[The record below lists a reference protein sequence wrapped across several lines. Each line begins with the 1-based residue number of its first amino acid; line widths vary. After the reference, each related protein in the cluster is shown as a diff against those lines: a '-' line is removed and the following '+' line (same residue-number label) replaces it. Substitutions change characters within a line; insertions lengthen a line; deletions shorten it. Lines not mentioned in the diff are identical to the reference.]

1 MNTRIPELYKFLNQK
16 DVHFW
21 IEGSVQIKP
30 LSYYRSME
38 GEDWIRDQEEN
49 QSRFVTDDLYI
60 GSSDFGHGKILA
72 DRLEKTGFFI
82 VPPGT
87 HNVRLI
93 GMQLA
98 NVANDVYVLCFA
110 QGPLGSAKEAMCQT
124 APIEY
129 RYDACLHFPKP
140 RELLKRIF
148 DKGRVNGRP
157 IQELFS
163 RWDYG
168 AVIYTKRPSK
178 IEEEDPVHFT
188 AYHKP
193 ARFSTQQEF
202 RVVLAPRE
210 PITDVLTIEF
220 QPRPRLI
227 RQLF

>member
-1 MNTRIPELYKFLNQK
+1 MKTKIPELYKFLDQK

-21 IEGSVQIKP
+21 LDGSVQIKP

-60 GSSDFGHGKILA
+60 GSSDFGRGKLLA
-72 DRLEKTGFFI
+72 DRLTKIGFI

-87 HNVRLI
+87 HNVRLT
-93 GMQLA
+93 GMQFA
-98 NVANDVYVLCFA
+98 NTSPDVYVLCFA
-110 QGPLGSAKEAMCQT
+110 QGPLRSAKEAMCQT

-129 RYDACLHFPKP
+129 RYDACLHFSKP
-140 RELLKRIF
+140 RQLFSRIF
-148 DKGRVNGRP
+148 DKGQIGGRP

-163 RWDYG
+163 RWGYG

-178 IEEEDPVHFT
+178 IEEEDPVNFT

-193 ARFSTQQEF
+193 ARFSSQQEF

-220 QPRPRLI
+220 QPRPGMIRRL
-227 RQLF
+227 F